1 MHAGVPCREP
11 LKSRVPGA
19 RISPGNQKSGLKA
32 AATCTLP
39 LRFGHISDLLILK
52 VSDRPLPSEPGGGWA
67 AEPVWVLQT
76 AALQFSTS
84 YSTAHVAPTAQ
95 QASHL
100 GTPQRGVQDT

>member
-1 MHAGVPCREP
+1 MHASVPCREP

-52 VSDRPLPSEPGGGWA
+52 VSDRPLPSEPGAGAGWA

-76 AALQFSTS
+76 AAL
-84 YSTAHVAPTAQ
+84 
-95 QASHL
+95 
-100 GTPQRGVQDT
+100 